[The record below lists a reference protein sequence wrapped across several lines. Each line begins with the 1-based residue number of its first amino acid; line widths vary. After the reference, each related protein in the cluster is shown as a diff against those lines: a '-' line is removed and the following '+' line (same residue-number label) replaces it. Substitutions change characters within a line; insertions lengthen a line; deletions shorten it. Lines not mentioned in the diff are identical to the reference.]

1 MRPHRTQLPIVFR
14 LFAVAWLLV
23 WLTAQT
29 LCVQHCALRTFA
41 KAGGHECCTK
51 KASDS
56 SKTPASAPSIA
67 CGGLKVAKLDSKTS
81 LSERSPLILLT
92 VMPVFVL
99 RFPEVSADSVF
110 ADYVRALPRADFVF
124 RPEVSLGAALRCHAP
139 PALA

>member
-1 MRPHRTQLPIVFR
+1 MRSHRIQLPVVSRF
-14 LFAVAWLLV
+14 FAVAWLLV

-56 SKTPASAPSIA
+56 SKPPASAPSISCA
-67 CGGLKVAKLDSKTS
+67 GLKAAKLDSKTG
-81 LSERSPLILLT
+81 LSERAPLIRST
-92 VMPVFVL
+92 VMREFVFKL
-99 RFPEVSADSVF
+99 PEVPADSGF

-124 RPEVSLGAALRCHAP
+124 RPEVSLGAALRSHAP
-139 PALA
+139 PAVV